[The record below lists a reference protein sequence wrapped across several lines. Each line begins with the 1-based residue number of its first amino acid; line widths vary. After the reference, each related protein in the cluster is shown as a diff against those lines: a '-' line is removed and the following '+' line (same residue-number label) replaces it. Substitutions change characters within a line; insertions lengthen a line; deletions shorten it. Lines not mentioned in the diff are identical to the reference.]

1 VGGRPISVFLIGK
14 NLWGC
19 AELHRWLD
27 NRESRCEYS
36 TRYHDACS
44 RISRM
49 RFDLVFSE
57 YHLPDRSAFP
67 LLDVLAGSPATLF
80 FARALKNDFLW
91 LLMLDRGRRCVGTR
105 VVRSSNI
112 HGVLDGA
119 LLAIENTRGLE
130 SLAHELT
137 STPFT
142 HAVLR

>member
-1 VGGRPISVFLIGK
+1 MRGGSISILLVGE
-14 NLWGC
+14 NLQRC
-19 AELHRWLD
+19 PELHRWLD
-27 NRESRCEYS
+27 SQRLLCECAASYQG
-36 TRYHDACS
+36 ACS